1 MTTTL
6 APMLALLVWGAVLV
20 WYTVRAKW
28 WHSAMGRHIFLVSS
42 SITLLLWGDLA
53 FGTAIAQKEPI
64 YWVAL
69 VAGIARFISMERA
82 QRGTAER

>member
-6 APMLALLVWGAVLV
+6 APMLALLVWGAFLV
-20 WYTVRAKW
+20 WYTVRAQW
-28 WHSAMGRHIFLVSS
+28 WRSSMGRHIFLVSLS
-42 SITLLLWGDLA
+42 VTLLVWGDLV
-53 FGTAIAQKEPI
+53 FGTAMAQKTPI

-69 VAGIARFISMERA
+69 VAGIARFIFMERA